1 MKILFLCELFLKSV
15 EIGFGL
21 CYNASIQIVYLYYG
35 LYREVTLLKKELLQK
50 LKESLP
56 AVLPV
61 TAIVLILCMTV
72 VDASGSF
79 IAMFL
84 AGAVLLVAG
93 MILFTLG
100 ADVSMMKMGQ
110 SVGSHITKSR
120 KIPFIALICLILGV
134 IVTIAEPDLRVLAD
148 TAPMVDT
155 TVLIVSVAAG
165 VGIFLVISFFR
176 VYLQIRLS
184 YILIVMY
191 ILTFALALSPLIP
204 NDFVA
209 TAFDSGGVTTGPIT
223 VPFIMAL
230 GVGLASVRGDKTS
243 QEDSFGLVA
252 LCSIGPILTVL
263 ILGAFNDTSG
273 VAAVSDP
280 VPVYSSAREIL
291 SAYLNAF
298 PVYLKEVAFALL
310 PVAGFFVLF
319 QICSL
324 KLPKKDVVRIG
335 IGLVYTYIGLVL
347 FLTGVNVGFMPMGTF
362 IGQELA
368 SGKYYLLLIPV
379 CAVIGYFIV
388 AAEPAVHVLKQQ
400 VEDVTEGRITGKS
413 MGTSLALGV
422 AVSAGLSM
430 VRVITGVSIW
440 YILIPGYLFSLVMT
454 FIVPPIFTA
463 IAFDSGGVASG
474 PMTAT
479 FLLPLAIGACEAR
492 GGNTLTDAFGL
503 VAFVAMTPLVT
514 IQLLGLISKIKSAKL
529 AKTPVF
535 ADITL
540 SDEIVEFDVY
550 EESDINE

>member
-1 MKILFLCELFLKSV
+1 M
-15 EIGFGL
+15 
-21 CYNASIQIVYLYYG
+21 
-35 LYREVTLLKKELLQK
+35 LKKELLQK

-61 TAIVLILCMTV
+61 TAIVLLLCMTV
-72 VDASGSF
+72 VDASVGF

-120 KIPFIALICLILGV
+120 KIPFIALICLILGF

-191 ILTFALALSPLIP
+191 ILAFALALSPLIP

-209 TAFDSGGVTTGPIT
+209 AAFDSGGVTTGPIT

-273 VAAVSDP
+273 VSAASDP

-298 PVYLKEVAFALL
+298 PVYFKEVAFALL
-310 PVAGFFVLF
+310 PVAGFFALF
-319 QICSL
+319 QIFSL
-324 KLPKKDVVRIG
+324 KLPKKEVVTIG

-430 VRVITGVSIW
+430 IRVISGISIW

-454 FIVPPIFTA
+454 FFVPPIFTA

-492 GGNTLTDAFGL
+492 GGNTLTDSFGL

-529 AKTPVF
+529 VKTPVF

>member
-1 MKILFLCELFLKSV
+1 MK
-15 EIGFGL
+15 
-21 CYNASIQIVYLYYG
+21 N
-35 LYREVTLLKKELLQK
+35 ELLQK
-50 LKESLP
+50 FKESLP

-61 TAIVLILCMTV
+61 TVIVLILCMTV
-72 VDASGSF
+72 ADASPGF

-120 KIPFIALICLILGV
+120 KIPFIALVCLILGF

-148 TAPMVDT
+148 TVPMVDS
-155 TVLIVSVAAG
+155 TVLIASVAAG

-176 VYLQIRLS
+176 VYLQIKLS

-209 TAFDSGGVTTGPIT
+209 AAFDSGGVTTGPIT

-273 VAAVSDP
+273 VSAGSDP
-280 VPVYSSAREIL
+280 IPACGSAKEIL

-298 PVYLKEVAFALL
+298 PVYFKEVAEALL

-319 QICSL
+319 QLFSL
-324 KLPKKDVVRIG
+324 KLPRKEVVRIG
-335 IGLVYTYIGLVL
+335 VGLVYTYIGLVL

-362 IGQELA
+362 IGQELG
-368 SGKYYLLLIPV
+368 SGRYYWLLVPV
-379 CAVIGYFIV
+379 GALIGYFIV

-400 VEDVTEGRITGKS
+400 VEDVTDGRISGKS
-413 MGTSLALGV
+413 MGISLAVGV

-430 VRVITGVSIW
+430 VRVITGISIW

-454 FIVPPIFTA
+454 FFVPPIFTA
-463 IAFDSGGVASG
+463 VAFDSGGVASG

-479 FLLPLAIGACEAR
+479 FLLPMAIGACEAM

-514 IQLLGLISKIKSAKL
+514 IQLLGLISRIKSARFSRIH
-529 AKTPVF
+529 VF
-535 ADITL
+535 ADIPM
-540 SDEIVEFDVY
+540 SDDIVEFDVY
-550 EESDINE
+550 EECDVIE

>member
-1 MKILFLCELFLKSV
+1 MKMLFLCELFLKSV

-21 CYNASIQIVYLYYG
+21 CYNASIQIVYLYDD

-430 VRVITGVSIW
+430 VRVITGISIW

>member
-21 CYNASIQIVYLYYG
+21 CYNASIQIVYLYDD

-273 VAAVSDP
+273 VTAASDP

-319 QICSL
+319 QIFSL

-430 VRVITGVSIW
+430 VRVITGISIW

-529 AKTPVF
+529 AKTPAF

>member
-1 MKILFLCELFLKSV
+1 MKLV
-15 EIGFGL
+15 EINLGL
-21 CYNASIQIVYLYYG
+21 CYNASIQIVYLYYD

-61 TAIVLILCMTV
+61 TAIVLLLCMTV
-72 VDASGSF
+72 VDASGGF

-273 VAAVSDP
+273 VTAASDP
-280 VPVYSSAREIL
+280 IPVYSSAREIF

-298 PVYLKEVAFALL
+298 PLYLKEVAFALL
-310 PVAGFFVLF
+310 PVAGFFILF
-319 QICSL
+319 QIFSL
-324 KLPKKDVVRIG
+324 KLPKKEVVRIG

-413 MGTSLALGV
+413 MGISLALGV
-422 AVSAGLSM
+422 AISAGLSM
-430 VRVITGVSIW
+430 IRVITGISIW

-454 FIVPPIFTA
+454 FFVPPIFTA

-529 AKTPVF
+529 AKQPVF
-535 ADITL
+535 GNITL
-540 SDEIVEFDVY
+540 SDDIVEFDVY

>member
-1 MKILFLCELFLKSV
+1 MLFLCELFLKSV

-21 CYNASIQIVYLYYG
+21 CYNASIQIVYLYDD

-273 VAAVSDP
+273 VTAASDP

-430 VRVITGVSIW
+430 VRVITGISIW

>member
-110 SVGSHITKSR
+110 YVGSHITKSR

-273 VAAVSDP
+273 VTAVSDP